1 MSSFLR
7 RLQKAPA
14 FPLFPFVPLVMAGS
28 LMTLSLLTF
37 ARVMQMSRQLE
48 TALRTQRG
56 GATA

>member
-14 FPLFPFVPLVMAGS
+14 FPVFPFVPLVMAGS
-28 LMTLSLLTF
+28 LLTLSLLTF
-37 ARVMQMSRQLE
+37 ARLVHVSRQLE